1 MSDDGLAALA
11 AQVAR
16 DLTLLDYPARPWV
29 PARTHA
35 DGHVFDVVIVG
46 GGQAGLATAFGL
58 MREKVGNILVID
70 RNKAGQEG
78 PWVTFARMITLRT
91 PKHLTGPDLGVP
103 SLTPRAWYEA
113 RFGADAWATLGKV
126 PKEVWQ
132 EYLSWYRQTLNIP
145 VRNEYDLTRVEP
157 EDETGI
163 LRLTV
168 DTPVGEKLLL
178 ARKLVLATGI
188 DGAGRWHVPDFIRGV
203 VPESRYA
210 HTSEYIDFTQLR
222 GKRIGVLGAGASA
235 FDNAGTALEA
245 GVASVDLCLRR
256 PDLPRV
262 NPYRWMEFSGFLG
275 HFAAMGD
282 LNRWRYMRH
291 IFDLNQPPPQDTFHR
306 CAMHPNFAFHTACP
320 WEWLRMEGDEIH
332 VGTPKGVM
340 IFDFL
345 VVGTGFIVEAA
356 FRPEVAA
363 FAKDIA
369 TWADRFTP
377 PKGEGNP
384 LLIRYPYLGD
394 AFQFTERVPGC
405 APHLANIHNFTFG
418 ATLSM
423 GLSGASISG
432 MKYGVQRLVQGI
444 IRDLWLADQDHFLE
458 DLKAYDQPELVST
471 TWPA

>member
-1 MSDDGLAALA
+1 MSNERLAALE
-11 AQVAR
+11 AQIAR
-16 DLTLLDYPARPWV
+16 DLTYLDYPARPWV
-29 PARTHA
+29 PARSHA
-35 DGHVFDVVIVG
+35 DGHVYDVVIVG
-46 GGQAGLATAFGL
+46 AGQAGLATAFGL
-58 MREKVGNILVID
+58 KREKVDNILVID
-70 RNKAGQEG
+70 RNPAGQEG

-91 PKHLTGPDLGVP
+91 PKHLTGPDLGIAN
-103 SLTPRAWYEA
+103 LTPRAWYEA
-113 RFGADAWATLGKV
+113 KYGDEAWSALGKI

-132 EYLSWYRQTLNIP
+132 DYLNWYRRVLSLP
-145 VRNEYDLTRVEP
+145 VRNGHDLVRINP
-157 EDETGI
+157 EEETGI
-163 LRLTV
+163 LRLIVET
-168 DTPVGEKLLL
+168 DAGETLLL

-188 DGAGRWHVPDFIRGV
+188 DGAGRWHVPDFIRRV
-203 VPESRYA
+203 VPEDRFS
-210 HTSEYIDFTQLR
+210 HTSEFIDFNALR

-235 FDNAGTALEA
+235 FDNAGTALET
-245 GVASVDLCLRR
+245 GVGSVDLCVRR
-256 PDLPRV
+256 PDIPRI

-275 HFAAMGD
+275 HFASMSD
-282 LNRWRYMRH
+282 LDRWRYMHH
-291 IFDLNQPPPQDTFHR
+291 IFEMNQPPPQDTFHR
-306 CAMHPNFAFHTACP
+306 CAMHANFAFHTSCP
-320 WEWLRMEGDEIH
+320 WEWVRMEGDEIH

-340 IFDFL
+340 MFDFL

-369 TWADRFTP
+369 VWADRFTA
-377 PKGEGNP
+377 PKGESNP

-432 MKYGVQRLVQGI
+432 MKYGVSRLVQGL
-444 IRDLWLADQDHFLE
+444 IRDLWLADKDHFLA
-458 DLKAYDQPELVST
+458 DLKGFDLPELVST

>member
-1 MSDDGLAALA
+1 MSNERLAALE

-16 DLTLLDYPARPWV
+16 DLTYLDYPARPWV
-29 PARTHA
+29 PPRSHA
-35 DGHVFDVVIVG
+35 DGPVHDVVIVG
-46 GGQAGLATAFGL
+46 GGQAGLAIAFGL

-70 RNKAGQEG
+70 RNPAGQEG

-91 PKHLTGPDLGVP
+91 PKHLTGPDLGIP
-103 SLTPRAWYEA
+103 SLTPRAWFEA
-113 RFGADAWATLGKV
+113 RYGEAAWADLGKL
-126 PKEVWQ
+126 PKEIWQ
-132 EYLSWYRQTLNIP
+132 DYLIWYRRVLNIP
-145 VRNEYDLTRVEP
+145 VRNEVDLTRVVP
-157 EDETGI
+157 EGDL

-168 DTPVGEKLLL
+168 ETTAGEQTLLT
-178 ARKLVLATGI
+178 RKLVLATGI
-188 DGAGRWHVPDFIRGV
+188 DGAGRWHVPDFIRQA
-203 VPESRYA
+203 VPEGRYN
-210 HTSEYIDFTQLR
+210 HTSEFIDFTHLK

-256 PDLPRV
+256 ADIPRV

-275 HFAAMGD
+275 HFAEMPD
-282 LNRWRYMRH
+282 LDRWRFMRH

-320 WEWLRMEGDEIH
+320 WEWVRMEGEEIH

-340 IFDFL
+340 IFDHL

-369 TWADRFTP
+369 VWADRFTP
-377 PKGEGNP
+377 PRGEGNP
-384 LLIRYPYLGD
+384 LLARYPYLGD
-394 AFQFTERVPGC
+394 AFQFTERQPGT
-405 APHLANIHNFTFG
+405 APHLSHIHNFTFG

-432 MKYGVQRLVQGI
+432 MKYGVARLVRGL
-444 IRDLWLADQDHFLE
+444 IRDLWLADRQHFLD
-458 DLKAYDQPELVST
+458 DLKAYDQAELVST